1 MSLLNKMSCAMI
13 VVQIASVAN
22 AQGRPPAAPAEIVAG
37 MKSCLS
43 ATTDK
48 AVETDKL
55 RADGWNA
62 VSVKAGGKDVDT
74 SLVFFGRGNLLL
86 MTDKTAKA
94 PVCFITAS
102 LPDAGTFD
110 DVAYAVQDALGVNGK
125 ANDGEKGAIYFFP
138 KGHLVQM
145 TRTGKPD
152 SPAIRIAVGFMAQ
165 Q

>member
-1 MSLLNKMSCAMI
+1 MSLLTKMSCAMM
-13 VVQIASVAN
+13 VVQIATVVN
-22 AQGRPPAAPAEIVAG
+22 AQSRTPATPAEIVGG

-48 AVETDKL
+48 AVETNKL
-55 RADGWNA
+55 KADGWNA
-62 VSVKAGGKDVDT
+62 ATVKAGGKDVDT
-74 SLVFFGRGNLLL
+74 SLTFFGKGNLLL

-94 PVCFITAS
+94 PACFITAS

-110 DVAYAVQDALGVNGK
+110 DVAYAVQDALGVSGK
-125 ANDGEKGAIYFFP
+125 ANEEEKGAIYFFP

-152 SPAIRIAVGFMAQ
+152 SPAVRIAVGFMAQ
-165 Q
+165 